1 MILPDHEIKKY
12 LEEGKIVIEPLDSPE
27 VQIQPA
33 WVDLR
38 LGNEFRVFKH
48 TDEAFI
54 DSRNPKEYTTT
65 IMSEDGKPIM
75 LHPREFMLGVIKE
88 RVKLPND
95 IAAYIDGRSSLG
107 RLGITAHITAGWV
120 DPGWDGNLVVEI
132 TNLGKMPV
140 TIYPDM
146 RIAKLVFFKLT
157 SPAER
162 PYGEERGSKYKG
174 QKSVAESKIHRDADI
189 K

>member
-12 LEEGKIVIEPLDSPE
+12 IEEGKIVIDPLEDPDL
-27 VQIQPA
+27 QIQAA
-33 WVDLR
+33 WVDLK
-38 LGNEFRVFKH
+38 LGNWFRIFKH

-54 DSRNPKEYTTT
+54 DSRNPKEYTKT
-65 IMSEDGKPIM
+65 ITSDGKPIM
-75 LHPREFMLGVIKE
+75 VHPGEFMLGVIKE
-88 RVKLPND
+88 RVKLPAD

-140 TIYPDM
+140 TIYPNM
-146 RIAKLVFFKLT
+146 RIAKLVFFKLS

-162 PYGEERGSKYKG
+162 PYGAERGSKYYR
-174 QKSVAESKIHRDADI
+174 QNSVEESKIHRDAEI